1 MISVIAVERG
11 TELRAVNAALA
22 AVEGEMFLLVDEHS
36 VPSGDWRSAALS
48 STADLLGGVVRTY
61 AGTRAGYLFERSLNA
76 GKRLRRQAVPFPGS
90 DLGSPFI
97 EIPNEGCLLIRCALL
112 RSIGFLNEALPL
124 ESAIL
129 EFALRAMERGYELRV
144 DARLIIDRVAG
155 TLEPTLNDE
164 ALYAALRTE
173 RQWEQLLR
181 GPARRTELRRVDVI
195 AHGSSDRRALTR
207 WLEAA
212 GYPVSESVLSTGGD
226 PRATIE
232 RALGLRDRSHAL
244 IDLRVEPCRDWLL
257 ELVEASAGNR
267 SVGITTCGESAHAYR
282 VFAADAAATLI
293 VSDRIP
299 AQITLNETGDSFDA
313 LVSELSAKA
322 ASYGV
327 VTRTAAVRIERKS
340 DWRPR
345 YLDAHT
351 LESVLARPVQRP
363 TVSLILLAASSTGA
377 HRYTTDALR
386 AYSGDLAE
394 LFLVLRS
401 DAPKIATRLRNQAN
415 VQLFVDPDD
424 ELAGNALSRALAKA
438 RGDVIVVMRDDY
450 LVTEHW
456 LEDLLTHLER
466 LPQAGIVA
474 PLLSG
479 VPGVQNCESEIFAD
493 SVEFRH
499 AMERRRRA
507 HAREARFVDFIQ
519 MPSFVMRRA
528 VLQKIGD
535 FDEKLAVSHYGM
547 IDYCLRARTAG
558 FGIALA
564 EDVYLYH
571 LPMEHSESPFERE
584 MGEAAYAH
592 RFATKWRLNADRL
605 AAGRFEECIDSP
617 LAQRYRFIAPKLDE
631 RPSIRPDRE
640 RVVFLLPLLHE
651 GHWQQGAAKVRKYL
665 TAFTLDDP
673 VTLAIGREAGLKT
686 SVIAARIRK
695 MIGEK
700 SLAEI
705 SVPDIVITE
714 ANDAGEWLASLPV
727 GPRYLLLPDERL
739 PEVGLLEEVSP
750 VLLRRII
757 AEHLEAG
764 LVSLPI
770 GGASE

>member
-1 MISVIAVERG
+1 M
-11 TELRAVNAALA
+11 
-22 AVEGEMFLLVDEHS
+22 
-36 VPSGDWRSAALS
+36 
-48 STADLLGGVVRTY
+48 
-61 AGTRAGYLFERSLNA
+61 
-76 GKRLRRQAVPFPGS
+76 
-90 DLGSPFI
+90 
-97 EIPNEGCLLIRCALL
+97 
-112 RSIGFLNEALPL
+112 
-124 ESAIL
+124 
-129 EFALRAMERGYELRV
+129 
-144 DARLIIDRVAG
+144 
-155 TLEPTLNDE
+155 
-164 ALYAALRTE
+164 
-173 RQWEQLLR
+173 
-181 GPARRTELRRVDVI
+181 
-195 AHGSSDRRALTR
+195 
-207 WLEAA
+207 
-212 GYPVSESVLSTGGD
+212 
-226 PRATIE
+226 
-232 RALGLRDRSHAL
+232 
-244 IDLRVEPCRDWLL
+244 
-257 ELVEASAGNR
+257 
-267 SVGITTCGESAHAYR
+267 
-282 VFAADAAATLI
+282 
-293 VSDRIP
+293 
-299 AQITLNETGDSFDA
+299 
-313 LVSELSAKA
+313 
-322 ASYGV
+322 
-327 VTRTAAVRIERKS
+327 
-340 DWRPR
+340 
-345 YLDAHT
+345 
-351 LESVLARPVQRP
+351 
-363 TVSLILLAASSTGA
+363 
-377 HRYTTDALR
+377 
-386 AYSGDLAE
+386 
-394 LFLVLRS
+394 
-401 DAPKIATRLRNQAN
+401 
-415 VQLFVDPDD
+415 
-424 ELAGNALSRALAKA
+424 
-438 RGDVIVVMRDDY
+438 
-450 LVTEHW
+450 
-456 LEDLLTHLER
+456 
-466 LPQAGIVA
+466 
-474 PLLSG
+474 
-479 VPGVQNCESEIFAD
+479 
-493 SVEFRH
+493 
-499 AMERRRRA
+499 RRRA